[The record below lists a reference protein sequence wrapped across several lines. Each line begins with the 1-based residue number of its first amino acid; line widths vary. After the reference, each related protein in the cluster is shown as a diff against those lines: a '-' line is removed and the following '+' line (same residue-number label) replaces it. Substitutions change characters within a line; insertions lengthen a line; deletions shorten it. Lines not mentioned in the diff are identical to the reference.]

1 MTKQNW
7 KRTKYFSK
15 YEWVTQQVTKSRKDI
30 TRVRISEHQQII
42 QNKTQKGKVKEKK
55 KISHSWV
62 PVTHAYCPSY
72 LGG

>member
-55 KISHSWV
+55 KNQSQ
-62 PVTHAYCPSY
+62 
-72 LGG
+72 LGASDSCLLS